1 VRLQALDGAAQ
12 QRDPGDGA
20 ILFGQPATSAY
31 PGTCGD
37 DKRVRVHRGI

>member
-1 VRLQALDGAAQ
+1 
-12 QRDPGDGA
+12 
-20 ILFGQPATSAY
+20 LFGQPATSAY